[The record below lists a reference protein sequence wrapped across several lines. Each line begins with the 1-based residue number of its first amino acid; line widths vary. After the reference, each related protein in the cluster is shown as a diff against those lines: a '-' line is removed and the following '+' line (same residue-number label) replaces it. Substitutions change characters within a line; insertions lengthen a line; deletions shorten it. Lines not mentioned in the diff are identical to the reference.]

1 MYYLLNIYKILKI
14 QNQKLVR
21 VKVVEDFQEVV
32 VEDVVEGLDKEEI
45 LEVVLE
51 VGILEEAEVIIEEED
66 NKYIHEK
73 FLNKK

>member
-14 QNQKLVR
+14 QNQKLVK

-32 VEDVVEGLDKEEI
+32 VEDKVEGLDKEEI

-51 VGILEEAEVIIEEED
+51 VGILEEEEVIIEEED
-66 NKYIHEK
+66 NKYINEK
-73 FLNKK
+73 F

>member
-14 QNQKLVR
+14 QNQKLVK
-21 VKVVEDFQEVV
+21 VKVVEGFQEVV

-51 VGILEEAEVIIEEED
+51 VGILEEEEVIIEEED
-66 NKYIHEK
+66 NKYINEK
-73 FLNKK
+73 F